1 MMASAEM
8 PREKKSAKKEEEE
21 NFQPILNQDDNLGPV
36 QLLHLKYF
44 AHLQVSEILNDAIY
58 YKVNV
63 F

>member
-1 MMASAEM
+1 MMALAEM
-8 PREKKSAKKEEEE
+8 PKEKKSAKKGEK
-21 NFQPILNQDDNLGPV
+21 FQPILNQDDNLGPV